1 MEAQRKIRD
10 FRRMLIKN
18 EEMVKI
24 RRGKML
30 WQFVR
35 RKRRVLI
42 MMARMGETVI
52 FDLDK
57 NRIKERELK
66 DKEDEH
72 SSKMSRFIIQPDNYW
87 KMQWNNAILFVFIF
101 WIFLMPV
108 KVS

>member
-1 MEAQRKIRD
+1 
-10 FRRMLIKN
+10 MLSKN

-57 NRIKERELK
+57 NRIKERE

-87 KMQWNNAILFVFIF
+87 KMQWNNLILFVFIF